1 MFLEYVYIT
10 RESSWNVQISFIR
23 IAGPLEVINFW
34 WQEYNFVS
42 VNEVLQEINIP
53 FVNILNMT

>member
-10 RESSWNVQISFIR
+10 RESSWNVQILFIR
-23 IAGPLEVINFW
+23 TAGPLEVIKFW